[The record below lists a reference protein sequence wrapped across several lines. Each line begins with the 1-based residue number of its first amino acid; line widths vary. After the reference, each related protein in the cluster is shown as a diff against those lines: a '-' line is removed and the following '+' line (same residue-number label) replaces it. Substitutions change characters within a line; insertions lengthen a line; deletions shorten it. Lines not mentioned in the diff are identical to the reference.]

1 MKLKHLLGTDAIYT
15 FVFVD
20 DASCELTDN
29 CPVYKTIPS
38 HYSLI
43 VFFNVRTGEK
53 IIFEGEDTI
62 INKEI
67 KLLVI

>member
-20 DASCELTDN
+20 SASCKLTDN

-38 HYSLI
+38 HYDVI

-53 IIFEGEDTI
+53 LRFEKEDGI
-62 INKEI
+62 VEQEI